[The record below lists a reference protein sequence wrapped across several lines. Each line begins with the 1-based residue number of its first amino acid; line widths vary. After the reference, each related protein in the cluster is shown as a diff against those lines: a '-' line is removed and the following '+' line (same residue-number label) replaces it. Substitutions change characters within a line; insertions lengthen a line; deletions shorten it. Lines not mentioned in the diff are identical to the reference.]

1 MLYKNKKK
9 IEIFRYDMNIYDY
22 EVILKLKKI
31 WKFYKFDTD
40 KNKNLL
46 KKIRQFTIV
55 NLEYGNYQFC

>member
-1 MLYKNKKK
+1 
-9 IEIFRYDMNIYDY
+9 MNIYDY

>member
-1 MLYKNKKK
+1 
-9 IEIFRYDMNIYDY
+9 MNIYDY

-31 WKFYKFDTD
+31 WKFYKIDTN

-55 NLEYGNYQFC
+55 NLEKGNYQFC